1 MKNKQQNFERELPSG
16 YRQALY
22 VNAKDKKLGIILNLI
37 AVAVLVAVMFG
48 AVSLLRLGGR
58 LTLSAFGLTLPTL
71 LIAYFAFFAMCFGYI
86 VLHELVHGFAY
97 KVMTGEKLTY
107 GISWSCAFCGVPSIY
122 TYRRTA
128 VISVVAPLALFT
140 LLLVPTLVLLYFVSP
155 LYYLLVAFVFGL
167 HLGGCSGDILVLCLL
182 AGKFRGQRVL
192 MKDTGPEQFFYVP
205 AEETDTEETDTEE
218 TDTEAVSAEEST
230 AEATPADETSTEE
243 TEV

>member
-1 MKNKQQNFERELPSG
+1 MKNRQKNFERELPPG
-16 YRQALY
+16 YRQAMY
-22 VNAKDKKLGIILNLI
+22 INAKDKKLGILLNLI

-58 LTLSAFGLTLPTL
+58 LTLDAFGLTLPTL
-71 LIAYFAFFAMCFGYI
+71 LIAYFAFFAMNFGYI

-155 LYYLLVAFVFGL
+155 LYYLLVAFVFGM
-167 HLGGCSGDILVLCLL
+167 HLGGCSGDALVLCLL

-205 AEETDTEETDTEE
+205 TEEADAEEADA
-218 TDTEAVSAEEST
+218 EAVSAEEST

-243 TEV
+243 SEA